1 MSTRIGH
8 CFIFSAPSGCGKSTI
23 VKKLCD
29 MDSKLVTSVS
39 TTTRPQRTDEIE
51 GQHYYFVS
59 EIEFDTM
66 VVNDE
71 FLEHATV
78 FKHRYGTRR
87 EQVKSILQNGF
98 DVLFDID
105 WQGARTVKQRAANV
119 VSFFLIPPSLEE
131 LKRRLSTRGQD
142 SLTSVEYRMSQATDE
157 LTHYDEFDYVI
168 VNDDLGRACDLVH
181 TCINWI
187 RRGERYS
194 VPSIHGLMKKMLKP
208 AT

>member
-1 MSTRIGH
+1 
-8 CFIFSAPSGCGKSTI
+8 
-23 VKKLCD
+23 

-39 TTTRPQRTDEIE
+39 TTTRPQRADEIE

-59 EIEFDTM
+59 ETEFDTL

-87 EQVKSILQNGF
+87 EKVKSMLQKGF

-105 WQGARTVKQRAANV
+105 WQGARTIKQQALNV
-119 VSFFLIPPSLEE
+119 ISFFLVPPSLEE
-131 LKRRLSTRGQD
+131 LERRLSTRGQD
-142 SLTSVEYRMSQATDE
+142 SHTSVEYRMSQAMYE
-157 LTHYDEFDYVI
+157 LSHYDEFDYVI
-168 VNDDLGRACDLVH
+168 VNDDLGSTCDLIH
-181 TCINWI
+181 TCIKWI

-194 VPSIHGLMKKMLKP
+194 VPSVHGLMEKMLKP
-208 AT
+208 AI